1 MTIQILADSCCD
13 LNKSI
18 KEKYDIKII
27 PLKIF
32 ANDKEFVDDENL
44 NREELIES
52 MKKDNDSP
60 KTASPSPQLFIE
72 KFKEAE
78 EVFVVTLSS
87 KLSGT
92 YQNANLAKNMIL
104 EEFNDKFIHVFD
116 SLSASAGETIIS
128 IKIGELLEKGLEK
141 SHIIEKVNEY
151 IDEMK
156 TMFVL
161 DSLDNLIKAG
171 RLNKVKGKIASF
183 FNIKPIMGSDGKGE
197 IQLLDKA
204 RGSKRAFKKLV
215 NLIGEKGEDLEEKII
230 GIAHCNALEKAENL
244 KKDIEEKYNF
254 KDIVI
259 VETAGISTVYAN
271 EGGIV
276 IAF

>member
-13 LNKSI
+13 LN
-18 KEKYDIKII
+18 EKLRKKYNIKIV

-32 ANDKEFVDDENL
+32 VDDKEFVDDESL
-44 NREELIES
+44 NREELINS
-52 MKKDNDSP
+52 MQRDNDSP

-78 EVFVVTLSS
+78 KSFVVTLSS

-92 YQNANLAKNMIL
+92 YQNANLAKSMIL
-104 EEFNDKFIHVFD
+104 EEANDKFIHVFD

-128 IKIGELLEKGLEK
+128 TKIGELLEKGLDENK
-141 SHIIEKVNEY
+141 IIEKVNEY

-171 RLNKVKGKIASF
+171 RLNKVKGKLASF
-183 FNIKPIMGSDGKGE
+183 FNIKPILGSDGKGE
-197 IQLLDKA
+197 IELLDKA

-215 NLIGEKGEDLEEKII
+215 KLIGEKGENLEEKII
-230 GIAHCNALEKAENL
+230 GIAHCNALEKAEKL
-244 KKDIEEKYNF
+244 KRDIEDKYNF
-254 KDIVI
+254 KEIIV

>member
-13 LNKSI
+13 LNEKI
-18 KEKYDIKII
+18 KEKYNIKIV

-32 ANDKEFVDDENL
+32 VDDKEFVDNENL
-44 NREELIES
+44 NKEKLIES
-52 MKKDNDSP
+52 MRNDSDSP
-60 KTASPSPQLFIE
+60 KTASPSPKLFIE
-72 KFKEAE
+72 KYKEAE
-78 EVFVVTLSS
+78 DSFVVTLSS

-92 YQNANLAKNMIL
+92 YQNANLAKSMIL
-104 EEFNDKFIHVFD
+104 EEFNEKFIHVFD

-128 IKIGELLEKGLEK
+128 IKIGELIEKGLEK
-141 SHIIEKVNEY
+141 NNIIEKVDNY
-151 IDEMK
+151 ISEMK

-171 RLNKVKGKIASF
+171 RLSKVKGKLASF

-215 NLIGEKGEDLEEKII
+215 NLIGEKGENFEEKII

-244 KKDIEEKYNF
+244 KKEIEKKYNF

>member
-13 LNKSI
+13 LNESI